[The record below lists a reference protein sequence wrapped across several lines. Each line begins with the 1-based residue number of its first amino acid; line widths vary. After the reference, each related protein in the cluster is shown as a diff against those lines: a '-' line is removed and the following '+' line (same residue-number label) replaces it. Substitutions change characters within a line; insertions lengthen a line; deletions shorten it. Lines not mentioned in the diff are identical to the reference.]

1 MINLVSEDTKLRV
14 FISKNERI
22 KLNVAKQL
30 IRKSKRMINQNSLS
44 EVVIDMDN
52 NPRIDKS
59 ALDFVNRVLCENNF
73 PIAIINS

>member
-1 MINLVSEDTKLRV
+1 MINLISEDTKLRV
-14 FISKNERI
+14 FTSKNERI

-44 EVVIDMDN
+44 EVVIDN